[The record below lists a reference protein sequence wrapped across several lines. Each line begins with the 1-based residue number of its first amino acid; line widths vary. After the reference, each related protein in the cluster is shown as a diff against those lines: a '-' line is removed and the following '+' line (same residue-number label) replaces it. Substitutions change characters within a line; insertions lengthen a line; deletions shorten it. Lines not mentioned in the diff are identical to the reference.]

1 MRGPFPRLRR
11 PHRLQASK
19 VCILLYVSSGLEKII
34 HSSPEVSVCKGVART
49 GFEVAFKLLGLGQG
63 FKGNIE
69 LKFPRFEL
77 CGMATLTCVMFLK
90 PLLYVRCMADIMFS
104 GPCEAFKNVS
114 VVHLV

>member
-1 MRGPFPRLRR
+1 MPGPFPRLRKA
-11 PHRLQASK
+11 HRFQSSK
-19 VCILLYVSSGLEKII
+19 ICILLYVASDLEQII
-34 HSSPEVSVCKGVART
+34 RSSPEVSVCKGVART

-69 LKFPRFEL
+69 LKFPGFEL

-90 PLLYVRCMADIMFS
+90 PLLYVRCMADVPFT
-104 GPCEAFKNVS
+104 GHCEAFKNVS